1 MVLFQALVAPSSAN
15 LSASNAPLA
24 PPTPHDY
31 ENLAL
36 ININRCLATAEGETK
51 AAAAGVTHWR
61 TYSDMANS
69 RHDESTAYERNRKAS
84 ISGNSSNNSGIRR
97 SKKEDPNSS
106 RRKNAADYSNCYGSL
121 KYYDIYPLSRDGIRS
136 QV

>member
-1 MVLFQALVAPSSAN
+1 M
-15 LSASNAPLA
+15 A

-36 ININRCLATAEGETK
+36 ININRCLATTEGETR

-84 ISGNSSNNSGIRR
+84 ISGNSSNNSGMRR
-97 SKKEDPNSS
+97 SNSS

-121 KYYDIYPLSRDGIRS
+121 KYYDIYPLSRDGIIS